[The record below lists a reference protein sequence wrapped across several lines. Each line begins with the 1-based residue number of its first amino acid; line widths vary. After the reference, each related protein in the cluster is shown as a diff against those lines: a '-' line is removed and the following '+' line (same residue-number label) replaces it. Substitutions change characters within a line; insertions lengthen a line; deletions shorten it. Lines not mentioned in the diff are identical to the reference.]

1 MPRLCCTC
9 AASLCLCLPWCL
21 HLPGKAYTVL
31 YANLPGKAYTVLY
44 ANLPGKAYTVLYANL
59 PGKAAFLEELK
70 DADINEMIPRIVAKI
85 KEYERRKAAK
95 ALVARRLLTYVWRRR
110 IRKLRELKKR
120 ADEQARRD
128 AAMSI

>member
-1 MPRLCCTC
+1 MLHLCCACAYAYHGGCTC
-9 AASLCLCLPWCL
+9 QARPI
-21 HLPGKAYTVL
+21 L
-31 YANLPGKAYTVLY
+31 YC
-44 ANLPGKAYTVLYANL
+44 ANL

-85 KEYERRKAAK
+85 KEYERQKAAK

>member
-1 MPRLCCTC
+1 MLRLC
-9 AASLCLCLPWCL
+9 
-21 HLPGKAYTVL
+21 AYAYHGACNCQARPIL
-31 YANLPGKAYTVLY
+31 Y
-44 ANLPGKAYTVLYANL
+44 YANL

>member
-1 MPRLCCTC
+1 MLTC
-9 AASLCLCLPWCL
+9 QARPI
-21 HLPGKAYTVL
+21 L
-31 YANLPGKAYTVLY
+31 Y
-44 ANLPGKAYTVLYANL
+44 YANL

-85 KEYERRKAAK
+85 KEYERQKAAK

>member
-21 HLPGKAYTVL
+21 H
-31 YANLPGKAYTVLY
+31 
-44 ANLPGKAYTVLYANL
+44 LPGKAYTVLYANL

-85 KEYERRKAAK
+85 KEYERQKAAK

>member
-1 MPRLCCTC
+1 MLTMV
-9 AASLCLCLPWCL
+9 AAPARQGLYC
-21 HLPGKAYTVL
+21 TVL
-31 YANLPGKAYTVLY
+31 TCQARPILY
-44 ANLPGKAYTVLYANL
+44 YANL

>member
-1 MPRLCCTC
+1 M
-9 AASLCLCLPWCL
+9 
-21 HLPGKAYTVL
+21 
-31 YANLPGKAYTVLY
+31 
-44 ANLPGKAYTVLYANL
+44 
-59 PGKAAFLEELK
+59 
-70 DADINEMIPRIVAKI
+70 AKI

>member
-1 MPRLCCTC
+1 MLACTLPQ
-9 AASLCLCLPWCL
+9 ARPILYYASLPQAR
-21 HLPGKAYTVL
+21 PIL
-31 YANLPGKAYTVLY
+31 YY
-44 ANLPGKAYTVLYANL
+44 ASLS
-59 PGKAAFLEELK
+59 GKAAFLEELK